1 MMTYWFYD
9 DVIAW
14 HCSWPSLALTCSNWY
29 SRMCDRQI
37 DGLTDRWT
45 VRPSY
50 RDARTHL
57 NKAHK
62 ANDASS
68 WWHNDCMVTWLHE
81 IILDLLWLWLVQIDI
96 HGCATD
102 RSMDW
107 QTDGPVD
114 CLIELRRCIKRASY
128 TSYDNILLKN
138 VDFPCF
144 WRKRDQPTDGRTDGP
159 TDGRTDGQTLL

>member
-1 MMTYWFYD
+1 MPPWLQD
-9 DVIAW
+9 DTAPKRRRIFNFGLGGMGK
-14 HCSWPSLALTCSNWY
+14 PSLIT
-29 SRMCDRQI
+29 
-37 DGLTDRWT
+37 
-45 VRPSY
+45 
-50 RDARTHL
+50 L

-96 HGCATD
+96 PGCITD

-114 CLIELRRCIKRASY
+114 RLIELRRFSKRASY

-144 WRKRDQPTDGRTDGP
+144 WRKRDGRTDRPYRDAKTHLKSAILSRAFEGLIN
-159 TDGRTDGQTLL
+159 GG